1 MTPNPSGKILV
12 AFSGGKDST
21 AMAMRLAEMG
31 EPFEL
36 LFTPTGNELPEV
48 MEHVHA
54 LAKRLN
60 RTLHMPPGP
69 KLEQLIEQHHAL
81 PSHAARW
88 CTRMIKIDPCKA
100 FLLRHPGS
108 TLLVGLR
115 ADEEERTGL
124 FGPYATYR
132 YPLREWGWK
141 ITDVWAYLKD
151 RGISVPSRTDCAW
164 CYDQRLS
171 DWYDL
176 WKKHP
181 ALYAEGEAHE
191 EKAGHTFRSPGR
203 DTQPVQLVQLRR
215 KFESGYVPR
224 DRELVEFYQVWSL
237 DPAMWMSREAEAA
250 AKGTDEGAK
259 FAKRLER
266 LRKKFESGYVP
277 GGAEPE
283 GGACRVCRL

>member
-1 MTPNPSGKILV
+1 MTPNGEPKTLV

-21 AMAMRLAEMG
+21 AMAVRLAELG

-48 MEHVHA
+48 SEHVHG
-54 LAKRLN
+54 LARSLN
-60 RTLHMPPGP
+60 RTLHLPPGP
-69 KLEQLIEQHHAL
+69 RLDQLIEAHHAL

-141 ITDVWAYLKD
+141 ITDVWAFLKD
-151 RGISVPSRTDCAW
+151 RGIAVPVRTDCAF

-181 ALYAEGEAHE
+181 ALYAEGETLE
-191 EKAGHTFRSPGR
+191 ERMGHTFRSPKR
-203 DTQPVQLVQLRR
+203 DTQPAQLVQLRK

-224 DRELVEFYQVWSL
+224 DRELVEFHQLWSL
-237 DPAMWMSREAEAA
+237 QPEVWLSREAEAA
-250 AKGTDEGAK
+250 AKGDIK
-259 FAKRLER
+259 FAQRLER
-266 LRKKFESGYVP
+266 LRKKFEGGYIP